1 MRRRDME
8 KAARSEMAE
17 AVYQRGAAAFAKGKY
32 QETIRELTNCLSME
46 KEEEYQYLET
56 DAYNMLGMLF
66 FFAGYETTALD
77 YYLSALESAR
87 KQYNTSGVVST
98 LLNIGLLYQA
108 CKEYSRAMP
117 YYVQAKEAAEQD
129 LRSHDMLLI
138 LYADIQI
145 AQLHCR
151 MQQYGE
157 AKHMYNEIENFY
169 QVVADG
175 EFLLPK
181 YILDIFLADNAAD
194 YGKVHM
200 LVDEVIRHLQ
210 EDEQFVE
217 QIDFYVDVC
226 EMMFSYGNVR
236 ETRAILDLIR
246 ERIKNTD
253 FLRLKMR
260 IEQIEVNY
268 QREYGRTVD
277 YKEACREYVTLHA
290 KYEEALAE
298 FQKKNLEN
306 MDSMQLLEEQK
317 REFERRSRCDLAT
330 GLLNKKAFR
339 NEVEQCL
346 FEHSGDTMNAMIF
359 LDIDNFKLVNDS
371 FGHLLGDDVIRTLSE
386 KIQQHFNEKCL
397 CGRFGGD
404 EFTIFIKEV
413 EDMMSLECRI
423 EEFREAFSNVGFG
436 KEEDVHVTLSIGVSY
451 NQGMRVSY
459 QAMLSCADEALE
471 KAKEYGKNRVSF
483 YEIKRGIYNYA

>member
-1 MRRRDME
+1 MRKEAVR
-8 KAARSEMAE
+8 AEMAE
-17 AVYQRGAAAFAKGKY
+17 AVYQRGVAAFAKGKY
-32 QETIRELTNCLSME
+32 QDTIRELTNCLSMD

-56 DAYNMLGMLF
+56 DAYNTLGMLF

-108 CKEYSRAMP
+108 GKEYSRAMP
-117 YYVQAKEAAEQD
+117 YYLQAKEAAEQD
-129 LRSHDMLLI
+129 LRSHDMLSI

-145 AQLHCR
+145 AQLYCR
-151 MQQYGE
+151 MQQHGE
-157 AKHMYNEIENFY
+157 AKRMYKEIENFY
-169 QVVADG
+169 QVAADG

-181 YILDIFLADNAAD
+181 YILDILLADHAAD
-194 YGKVHM
+194 YGKVHA
-200 LVDEVIRHLQ
+200 LVDEVIKHLQ

-226 EMMFSYGNVR
+226 ELMFNYGNVR

-246 ERIKNTD
+246 DRIKDTD

-268 QREYGRTVD
+268 QKEYGRAVD
-277 YKEACREYVTLHA
+277 YKDACKEYITLHEQ
-290 KYEEALAE
+290 YEQLLLE
-298 FQKKNLEN
+298 FQKKNLGN
-306 MDSMQLLEEQK
+306 MDSMQMLEEQK

-339 NEVEQCL
+339 SEVEQCL
-346 FEHSGDTMNAMIF
+346 FEHSGETMNAMIF
-359 LDIDNFKLVNDS
+359 LDIDNFKLVNDCY
-371 FGHLLGDDVIRTLSE
+371 GHLLGDEVIRALAET
-386 KIQQHFNEKCL
+386 IQQHFKEKCL

-423 EEFREAFSNVGFG
+423 EEFRETFSEKIFG
-436 KEEDVHVTLSIGVSY
+436 GADGTRVTLSIGVSY
-451 NQGMRVSY
+451 NRGMRVSY

-471 KAKEYGKNRVSF
+471 KAKEYGKNRVSY